1 MDLRINKVSNY
12 SNFPLRVNSNGNAAK
27 NALYIYGKEDK
38 TTESGN
44 LETCQTET
52 ELPIMATA
60 NDLREA
66 AKFFKNKPGGVSVV
80 EIMNAEPRRIF
91 DARKIA
97 AYEFWGIIKR
107 DGERLRLTDLGEE
120 FAINT
125 EAECEINRQIL
136 RSIPAYSAAVEWIY
150 QQNIKITTFYDVADF
165 WRQSQNKINLSR
177 DNEDNIEAVIVSFFS
192 LCHSAELGTATVGKR
207 GQPARLRINSE
218 QLEDFIKHPGK
229 SVSVSKTPVWKRDKY
244 NQLNGTKSEN
254 VVRRV
259 YLAANQNK
267 ENAAAALENIRIALE
282 LADFEDIAYGEA
294 IFSDSDFLSSSQLN
308 EIQQCEAAVFLLD
321 KDDCISKPNGELE
334 LCGVR
339 LAEISVALAL
349 LNQRVAILWDSSVG
363 VSPPESLQ
371 QMNLHFFNCESF
383 DWESGVSLV
392 KMLKSLRS

>member
-44 LETCQTET
+44 SETCRTET
-52 ELPIMATA
+52 ELPILATA

-66 AKFFKNKPGGVSVV
+66 AKFFKNKPNGVSVV

-107 DGERLRLTDLGEE
+107 DGERLWLTDLGEE

-125 EAECEINRQIL
+125 EAECEINRRIL
-136 RSIPAYSAAVEWIY
+136 RSIPAYSAAIEWIY
-150 QQNIKITTFYDVADF
+150 RQNLKIATFYDVEDF
-165 WRQSQNKINLSR
+165 WRQSPNKINLSR
-177 DNEDNIEAVIVSFFS
+177 DNEDNIEAVVVSFFS
-192 LCHSAELGTATVGKR
+192 LCHTAELGTATVGKR
-207 GQPARLRINSE
+207 GQPARLRIDLE
-218 QLEDFIKHPGK
+218 QVKDFIKYPDK
-229 SVSVSKTPVWKRDKY
+229 SIRASKTPVWKAKKNNYAND
-244 NQLNGTKSEN
+244 NNSEN
-254 VVRRV
+254 AIRRV
-259 YLAANQNK
+259 YLAVNRNK
-267 ENAAAALENIRIALE
+267 ETTETALANLHIALE
-282 LADFEDIAYGEA
+282 LADFKDIIYGEA
-294 IFSDSDFLSSSQLN
+294 IFSDSDFLSSSQFN

-321 KDDCISKPNGELE
+321 KDDCISKPSGELE
-334 LCGVR
+334 LCSVR
-339 LAEISVALAL
+339 LAEISVALVL
-349 LNQRVAILWDSSVG
+349 LNQRVAILWDSSDDS
-363 VSPPESLQ
+363 SPPESLR

-392 KMLKSLRS
+392 KMLKSLRI